1 MFGSRHCSPTA
12 IWVSFGSS
20 LGLGLMFSYPTIQPS
35 NHPTIQPS
43 NHPTIQPSNH
53 PTIQPSNWF

>member
-1 MFGSRHCSPTA
+1 MIPNVVAAFL
-12 IWVSFGSS
+12 VSLPRKNS
-20 LGLGLMFSYPTIQPS
+20 IQPS

-53 PTIQPSNWF
+53 PTIQPSNHP

>member
-1 MFGSRHCSPTA
+1 MLVIF
-12 IWVSFGSS
+12 FLQLEFS
-20 LGLGLMFSYPTIQPS
+20 LQPS

-53 PTIQPSNWF
+53 LTIQHRHQSS